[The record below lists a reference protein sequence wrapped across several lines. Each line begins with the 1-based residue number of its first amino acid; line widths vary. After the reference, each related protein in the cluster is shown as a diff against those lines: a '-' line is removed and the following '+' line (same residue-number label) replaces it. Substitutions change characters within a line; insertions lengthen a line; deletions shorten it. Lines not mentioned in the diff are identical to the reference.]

1 MINYNYTTR
10 IDPDDNLEYACYT
23 EGDNY
28 YEVLKIAEESELDL
42 LLKIDAALLLTEMNK
57 LRITQMRDDVYVN
70 AGTLV
75 RQDYTIGQSQGAALV
90 NQLQSAFPDHAN
102 WNRSILNIVG
112 SYGAYREPYTN
123 NSISWYDFGTT
134 PSTELCTS
142 YGVTKTADN
151 SSNFKEWYGLKFDLT
166 TNEVWFKCVRIDL
179 PDITMPALPVGPSPF
194 FATTH
199 KIDGTTTDFVDAY
212 VYCTTELMKDFCETH
227 SLNYPMTDAINSSA
241 DTIWI
246 WGIVFNKHTQAYT
259 SVKGYARY
267 YLD

>member
-1 MINYNYTTR
+1 MIDYNYTTR
-10 IDPDDNLEYACYT
+10 IDPDDGLEYACYT

-57 LRITQMRDDVYVN
+57 LRITQIRDDVYVN

-151 SSNFKEWYGLKFDLT
+151 SSNFKEWYGLKFDLLWKNFADLNCSFAAAFFFLLAKWPDT
-166 TNEVWFKCVRIDL
+166 HKDFDL
-179 PDITMPALPVGPSPF
+179 PKMLLGRLGQSEVGQVVLNFLRQICGKTVQTYFICLCHLLRSN
-194 FATTH
+194 
-199 KIDGTTTDFVDAY
+199 INY
-212 VYCTTELMKDFCETH
+212 SYSYC
-227 SLNYPMTDAINSSA
+227 
-241 DTIWI
+241 
-246 WGIVFNKHTQAYT
+246 
-259 SVKGYARY
+259 
-267 YLD
+267 